1 MPCLIAV
8 LNFEML
14 LIFLEF
20 REMRLIFVT
29 MLIGLFNS
37 SASHSQVM
45 SYKPFREDYNISILD
60 VFKSDLNGDQFSDFV
75 VLYGDRDQQKPAPV
89 RCLISNKEEIFFD
102 LSDKCFPGVKTF
114 HARNVIEANLNNNTV
129 QNHLVIADHGP
140 DVAPFTGGV
149 SLVLQK
155 KANSASY
162 LNLTK
167 EFLPGLKKLFTYSV
181 ANEDINNDYFEDLY
195 FATYTNKAPF
205 FRMMINQKNSSF
217 KEDNSA
223 FPLVNPDFNKCFMS
237 THFVDLDNDRI
248 KELVLGGC
256 NINEAGA
263 FSKTDLILKKNNLGK
278 YEIVKNAFPL
288 RHKESFWGTNALSF
302 ADINKDGLLD
312 IIASIHNFKST
323 SGEVKVYI
331 NQNKLKFREIATP
344 LKLGAVS
351 PQSFYI
357 QRVTTTDLNKD
368 GLADLFFT
376 LRDNNRRS
384 GKLNNCVFVML
395 NTGKESF
402 ENVSDQLPIER
413 RCYAAVDT
421 LRNPNVD
428 LLEMIFFDF
437 DGTLS
442 SIRVPELTIPKMI
455 KKKINKK

>member
-1 MPCLIAV
+1 MPRLIAV
-8 LNFEML
+8 INFEE
-14 LIFLEF
+14 LIILRENL
-20 REMRLIFVT
+20 EMRLIFVT
-29 MLIGLFNS
+29 ILISFFS
-37 SASHSQVM
+37 SSVSHSQVM
-45 SYKPFREDYNISILD
+45 SYKPFREDYNISIFD
-60 VFKSDLNGDQFSDFV
+60 VYKSDLNGDQYSDFV
-75 VLYGDRDQQKPAPV
+75 VLYGDRDQQKPAPL
-89 RCLISNKEEIFFD
+89 RCLISNKEEKFFD
-102 LSDKCFPGVKTF
+102 LSDKCFPGIKTV

-155 KANSASY
+155 KANSATY

-167 EFLPGLKKLFTYSV
+167 EFLPGLKKLFTYSI

-195 FATYTNKAPF
+195 FATYANTAPF
-205 FRMMINQKNSSF
+205 FKMMINQKNSTF

-223 FPLVNPDFNKCFMS
+223 FPTSNPDFNKCFMS
-237 THFVDLDNDRI
+237 AHFVDLDNDRI

-256 NINEAGA
+256 NINETAA
-263 FSKTDLILKKNNLGK
+263 FSKTDLILKKNKLGK
-278 YEIVKNAFPL
+278 YEVVKNAFPA
-288 RHKESFWGTNALSF
+288 RHKVDHWGTNAFSF

-312 IIASIHNFKST
+312 IVASIHNFNST
-323 SGEVKVYI
+323 SGEVKIYI
-331 NQNKLKFREIATP
+331 NHKKLKFSEISAP
-344 LKLGAVS
+344 LKLGSVS

-357 QRVTTTDLNKD
+357 QRVVTNDLNKD
-368 GLADLFFT
+368 GFADLFFT

-395 NTGKESF
+395 NNGKEGF
-402 ENVSDQLPIER
+402 ENVSEQLTIER

-442 SIRVPELTIPKMI
+442 SIRVPELTIPKVV
-455 KKKINKK
+455 KKSKK